1 MGIPTFR
8 YKVAAAVSL
17 AVILAGVVRST
28 DISGAQ
34 PVSRALPAE
43 ARGPADNPSTPA
55 KVKLGRLLFWD
66 PILSGRKDVACA
78 TCHHPDLGYAD
89 NIDVSI
95 GVNGVGLGGRRR
107 FEEPN
112 TIPFVKRNSQT
123 ILNVAFN
130 GLDQTG
136 HYDPVAAPMFWD
148 LRVSGLEAQALE
160 PIESLE
166 EMRGDAYREADA
178 LKEVVAR
185 LGRIAEYKTLFRT
198 AFGGNQPVTADNLAK
213 ALAAFQRSLLATNS
227 PFDRYARGD
236 LSAMTSAQVRGM
248 EAFDRIGCAN
258 CHTGPMFSD
267 FKPHVLG
274 VADNAKVQNADT
286 GIANGYAFRTPS
298 LRNLRYTAPY
308 MHNGT
313 LATLQDVLGFYN
325 NGRRRVRNPN
335 VRRDQLDPLLNQLNV
350 RRGGSDII
358 EFLNALND
366 DGFDKQIPKQVPS
379 GLIPGGLIR

>member
-1 MGIPTFR
+1 MGISTFR

-17 AVILAGVVRST
+17 AVILAVVVRST

-34 PVSRALPAE
+34 PASRALPAE
-43 ARGPADNPSTPA
+43 ARSPADNPSTPA

-95 GVNGVGLGGRRR
+95 GVNGVGLGGGRR

-112 TIPFVKRNSQT
+112 TVPFVKRNSQT

-130 GLDQTG
+130 GLDQAG

-166 EMRGDAYREADA
+166 EMRGDAYGEANA

-185 LGRIAEYKTLFRT
+185 LVR
-198 AFGGNQPVTADNLAK
+198 
-213 ALAAFQRSLLATNS
+213 
-227 PFDRYARGD
+227 DRR
-236 LSAMTSAQVRGM
+236 
-248 EAFDRIGCAN
+248 
-258 CHTGPMFSD
+258 
-267 FKPHVLG
+267 
-274 VADNAKVQNADT
+274 VQNAFQ
-286 GIANGYAFRTPS
+286 IR
-298 LRNLRYTAPY
+298 LRRQPA
-308 MHNGT
+308 G
-313 LATLQDVLGFYN
+313 D
-325 NGRRRVRNPN
+325 GRQPR
-335 VRRDQLDPLLNQLNV
+335 
-350 RRGGSDII
+350 
-358 EFLNALND
+358 
-366 DGFDKQIPKQVPS
+366 
-379 GLIPGGLIR
+379 

>member
-1 MGIPTFR
+1 MGIITLR

-28 DISGAQ
+28 AISGAQ
-34 PVSRALPAE
+34 PASRALPTE
-43 ARGPADNPSTPA
+43 ARSPADNPSTPA

-89 NIDVSI
+89 VIDVSI
-95 GVNGVGLGGRRR
+95 GVNGLGLGGRRR

-112 TIPFVKRNSQT
+112 TVPFVKRNSQT

-130 GLDQTG
+130 GLDQAG
-136 HYDPVAAPMFWD
+136 HYDPAAAPMFWD

-166 EMRGDAYREADA
+166 EMRGDAHGEAGA
-178 LKEVVAR
+178 VKEVVAR
-185 LGRIAEYKTLFRT
+185 LARITEYRTLFRA
-198 AFGGNQPVTADNLAK
+198 AFGGSQPVTADNLGK
-213 ALAAFQRSLLATNS
+213 ALAAFQRSLLANNS

-236 LSAMTSAQVRGM
+236 LGAMTSAQVRGM
-248 EAFDRIGCAN
+248 ETFDRIGCAN
-258 CHTGPMFSD
+258 CHAGPMFSD

-274 VADNAKVQNADT
+274 VADNTKVQGADT

-335 VRRDQLDPLLNQLNV
+335 VRRDQLDPLLTRLNV

-366 DGFDKQIPKQVPS
+366 DGFDKQIPARVPS
-379 GLIPGGLIR
+379 GLTPGGLIR

>member
-34 PVSRALPAE
+34 PASRALPAE

-185 LGRIAEYKTLFRT
+185 L
-198 AFGGNQPVTADNLAK
+198 VTN
-213 ALAAFQRSLLATNS
+213 R
-227 PFDRYARGD
+227 R
-236 LSAMTSAQVRGM
+236 
-248 EAFDRIGCAN
+248 
-258 CHTGPMFSD
+258 
-267 FKPHVLG
+267 
-274 VADNAKVQNADT
+274 VQNA
-286 GIANGYAFRTPS
+286 F
-298 LRNLRYTAPY
+298 
-308 MHNGT
+308 
-313 LATLQDVLGFYN
+313 QDG
-325 NGRRRVRNPN
+325 
-335 VRRDQLDPLLNQLNV
+335 VRRQSAGDGRQPRAKRS
-350 RRGGSDII
+350 RRFSAASSPPTRHSIATRA
-358 EFLNALND
+358 ETSA
-366 DGFDKQIPKQVPS
+366 
-379 GLIPGGLIR
+379 R